1 MKYVFVISS
10 LRPGGAEKVCIGL
23 INEFYRQGFDVSLIV
38 LNLDNAHL
46 LQYLSPAI
54 PLYNLKV
61 PHAASCF
68 FRLARIMKELKAD
81 RCLSFNFQ
89 LSVVLVLIKKFFKL
103 DFLLYSR
110 GINTFSKKIS
120 EERVLRYRY
129 FNAILIRRLYKKSDF
144 FIAQST
150 GMKADMVHALGIDEK
165 KIRIIFN
172 PMFTLQKIEV
182 EVHRKQSSVKEILFV
197 GSLKHQKN
205 LPFLMLSI
213 KELSW
218 SRQDFIFRIV
228 GDGPLRDDLK
238 TIAKEL
244 GIVQFVSFE
253 GFSPNPASF
262 YKDADLVVLGSL
274 YEGFPNVL
282 VEAISYGVPV
292 VSVDCKSGPSDIVKP
307 EINGFLVDKFNA
319 RDFALKVSL
328 ALDKNWDKELLAQS
342 ISEFRF
348 SNIFDQYKSYL
359 TDERED

>member
-1 MKYVFVISS
+1 
-10 LRPGGAEKVCIGL
+10 
-23 INEFYRQGFDVSLIV
+23 
-38 LNLDNAHL
+38 
-46 LQYLSPAI
+46 
-54 PLYNLKV
+54 
-61 PHAASCF
+61 
-68 FRLARIMKELKAD
+68 
-81 RCLSFNFQ
+81 
-89 LSVVLVLIKKFFKL
+89 
-103 DFLLYSR
+103 
-110 GINTFSKKIS
+110 
-120 EERVLRYRY
+120 
-129 FNAILIRRLYKKSDF
+129 
-144 FIAQST
+144 
-150 GMKADMVHALGIDEK
+150 
-165 KIRIIFN
+165 
-172 PMFTLQKIEV
+172 MFTLQKIEV

>member
-165 KIRIIFN
+165 KNSNNF
-172 PMFTLQKIEV
+172 QSH
-182 EVHRKQSSVKEILFV
+182 VHSS
-197 GSLKHQKN
+197 KN
-205 LPFLMLSI
+205 
-213 KELSW
+213 
-218 SRQDFIFRIV
+218 
-228 GDGPLRDDLK
+228 
-238 TIAKEL
+238 
-244 GIVQFVSFE
+244 
-253 GFSPNPASF
+253 
-262 YKDADLVVLGSL
+262 
-274 YEGFPNVL
+274 
-282 VEAISYGVPV
+282 
-292 VSVDCKSGPSDIVKP
+292 
-307 EINGFLVDKFNA
+307 
-319 RDFALKVSL
+319 
-328 ALDKNWDKELLAQS
+328 
-342 ISEFRF
+342 
-348 SNIFDQYKSYL
+348 
-359 TDERED
+359 